1 MKSRQRGLV
10 LLLSLTLMLLLGL
23 LGLSAMGSAI
33 QQQRMSR
40 NLLNTLKAFQQG
52 HQVLQLGEARL
63 HVQAWP
69 ACAFCLPPPEAG
81 NVTSSGVYAGQGE
94 SSGLSWQA
102 ATGGFYLIQS
112 LGRSTKV
119 RQMPQGLEANLY
131 RVTAVSRLGTVRG
144 VMESVIAQPVGP
156 APQPGRRIFWRQV
169 Y

>member
-10 LLLSLTLMLLLGL
+10 LLLSLTLMLLLAL

-33 QQQRMSR
+33 QQARMSR
-40 NLLNTLKAFQQG
+40 NLLSTLQVFEQS
-52 HQVLQLGEARL
+52 HQVLQSGETRL
-63 HVQAWP
+63 HTQAWP
-69 ACAFCLPPPEAG
+69 LCAFCLPPPEAG